1 MVTYS
6 SKFCSALTLF
16 KTGQMLILFSF
27 LALGIMQVPAR
38 MADALTKY
46 HFNSPQNS
54 ISPTLPILPEN
65 RLLRG
70 GAWRLIFRKAAAN
83 RA

>member
-6 SKFCSALTLF
+6 SKFCSALTLL

-46 HFNSPQNS
+46 HFKF
-54 ISPTLPILPEN
+54 
-65 RLLRG
+65 G
-70 GAWRLIFRKAAAN
+70 
-83 RA
+83 

>member
-16 KTGQMLILFSF
+16 KTGQMLTLFSF

-38 MADALTKY
+38 MADALTK
-46 HFNSPQNS
+46 HLNSPQNS
-54 ISPTLPILPEN
+54 ISPALPVLLEN

>member
-27 LALGIMQVPAR
+27 LALSIMQVPAR
-38 MADALTKY
+38 MEDALTKY
-46 HFNSPQNS
+46 HLNSPQNS
-54 ISPTLPILPEN
+54 ISPSLLVLPKN
-65 RLLRG
+65 RLLRR
-70 GAWRLIFRKAAAN
+70 GAWQLIFRKAAAN

>member
-16 KTGQMLILFSF
+16 KTGQMLILFSL

-46 HFNSPQNS
+46 HFKLNFSCSPD
-54 ISPTLPILPEN
+54 PPRE
-65 RLLRG
+65 
-70 GAWRLIFRKAAAN
+70 
-83 RA
+83 